1 MMSFL
6 PIPTSPFDDQRPGTA
21 GLRKTVARFST
32 PRYLENFVQ
41 SVFDCWPKLKGATLV
56 IGGDGRFYNREAIAV
71 LLRMAAANGVKECV
85 IGKDGLLSTPAASLL
100 IPKVGAAGG
109 FILSASHNPGG
120 PDGDFGIKFNV
131 DNGGQASETL
141 TEAIYARSRVIDRY
155 FIATDG
161 AQVELGR
168 IGTQSFAGMQVE
180 IVDPVAHYASVMQRC
195 FDFERMRALLKDGGF
210 RMRFDAM
217 NAVTGPYAKEVFE
230 AQLGAPAGTVLNA
243 RPLLDFGGGHPDPNP
258 HDAKDLV
265 AMFSGKDAPDF
276 GAASDGDG
284 DRNMILGPG
293 VVVSPGD
300 SLALLAANA
309 RLAPGYKDGLAG
321 LARSMPTSRA
331 ADRVAKK
338 LGIPCYETP
347 TGWRFFA
354 NLLDAGKVTLCGEE
368 SFGTSSNHAREKDG
382 VWAVLFWLNVL
393 AVRREPLPQILR
405 VHWAEYGRDFFLR
418 EDYEIPDTARAAEV
432 MKSLEASLPELSGKS
447 VGDIR
452 VESADNFT
460 YEDPIDHSVSQNQ
473 GLRVFTAD
481 GGRMSFRLSGTG
493 TRGATLR
500 VYLERHETDATQQG
514 LTAKAALAGLSKA
527 AQALARLEELT
538 GLKEPTQVT

>member
-1 MMSFL
+1 MMSF
-6 PIPTSPFDDQRPGTA
+6 PTTPTTPFEDQRPGTA
-21 GLRKTVARFST
+21 GLRKPVARFRA
-32 PRYLENFVQ
+32 PNYLENFIQ
-41 SVFDCWPKLKGATLV
+41 SVFDCQPALRNAALV
-56 IGGDGRFYNREAIAV
+56 IGGDGRFFNREAIAV
-71 LLRMAAANGVKECV
+71 LLRMAAANGVTRCV
-85 IGKDGLLSTPAASLL
+85 IGQDGLLSTPAASLL
-100 IPKVGAAGG
+100 IPAVKAAGG

-131 DNGGQASETL
+131 GNGGQASETL

-155 FIATDG
+155 LIVPDECR
-161 AQVELGR
+161 VDLGR
-168 IGTQSFAGMQVE
+168 VSVQNFAGMQVE

-210 RMRFDAM
+210 QMRFDAM
-217 NAVTGPYAKEVFE
+217 HAVTGPYAKEIFE
-230 AQLGAPAGTVLNA
+230 RQLGAPAGMVLNGT
-243 RPLLDFGGGHPDPNP
+243 PLQDFGGGHPDPNP
-258 HDAKDLV
+258 HDAHALV
-265 AMFSGKDAPDF
+265 QMFEGAGSPDF

-284 DRNMILGPG
+284 DRNMVLGPH

-309 RLAPGYKDGLAG
+309 TLVPGYRDGLAG
-321 LARSMPTSRA
+321 LARSMPTSLA

-382 VWAVLFWLNVL
+382 VWAVLFWLNIL
-393 AVRREPLPQILR
+393 AVRREPLPAILKA
-405 VHWAEYGRDFFLR
+405 HWTEYGRDFFQR
-418 EDYEIPDTARAAEV
+418 EDYAIPDSARAAEV
-432 MKSLEASLPELSGKS
+432 MKSLEAALPGLAGRSAAD
-447 VGDIR
+447 VQIA
-452 VESADNFT
+452 SADSFT
-460 YEDPIDHSVSQNQ
+460 YEDPIDHSVSRNQ

-500 VYLERHETDATQQG
+500 IYLERHEADVAKQG
-514 LTAKAALAGLSKA
+514 QTAKAALTSLSKA
-527 AQALARLEELT
+527 AQAVARLEELT